1 MLQIITLPARQDNYI
16 WLLKKGQHALVVD
29 PGDAAPVIERLQQLQ
44 LDLDAILL
52 THYHLDHIAG
62 VPELLRHYPQA
73 LCYGPQP
80 PHPLLPGKIPLS
92 DGQQLQLPT
101 LDLSFNIMQLPGHTP
116 EHIAYEGEG
125 CLFCGDVLFAGGCGR
140 LLDGTAEQ
148 MYQSLQRI
156 KQLPAQTQI
165 YCAHEYTQGNL
176 AFCQSVEPDNLR
188 TAERL
193 RTVSKLR
200 QQGLPTIPSELADE
214 LATNVFLRTQLP
226 QVRHWAEHQ
235 AECECE
241 NEIHVF
247 AILRE
252 KKNNL

>member
-16 WLLKKGQHALVVD
+16 WLLKKGQHALVVA

-52 THYHLDHIAG
+52 THHHADHIAG

-73 LCYGPQP
+73 LCYGPQL
-80 PHPLLPGKIPLS
+80 PHPELPSKNPLV
-92 DGQQLQLPT
+92 DGQILRLDT
-101 LDLSFNIMQLPGHTP
+101 LGLSFNIMQLPGHTP

-156 KQLPAQTQI
+156 KQLPEQTQI

-176 AFCQSVEPDNLR
+176 AFCQCVEPDNPQI
-188 TAERL
+188 TERL
-193 RTVSKLR
+193 RAISKLR
-200 QQGLPTIPSELADE
+200 QQGLPTVPSVLADE

-226 QVRHWAEHQ
+226 QVRHWAERH
-235 AECECE
+235 ALRECE

>member
-52 THYHLDHIAG
+52 THHHADHIAG

-73 LCYGPQP
+73 LCYGPQL
-80 PHPLLPGKIPLS
+80 PHPELPSKNPLV
-92 DGQQLQLPT
+92 DGQILRLDT
-101 LDLSFNIMQLPGHTP
+101 LGLSFNIMQLPGHTP

-125 CLFCGDVLFAGGCGR
+125 CLFCGDVMFAGGCGR

-156 KQLPAQTQI
+156 KQLPEQTQI

-176 AFCQSVEPDNLR
+176 AFCQWVEPDNPQI
-188 TAERL
+188 TERL
-193 RTVSKLR
+193 RAISKLR
-200 QQGLPTIPSELADE
+200 QQGLPTVPSVLADE

-226 QVRHWAEHQ
+226 QVRHWAERH
-235 AECECE
+235 ALRECE